1 MQRSTLHH
9 ERCVGVDVG
18 AGKGSEIAVTST
30 LFVETVEKKPGAV
43 ATKRFHGDASR
54 VIASGNGLKK
64 GFSGRAANFTL
75 DIKDAGWTFNS
86 SQSCPCNNLDLLPT
100 RRCARAVLAMTLCPS
115 VRLSLCH
122 TQVKRNC

>member
-1 MQRSTLHH
+1 MCSHA
-9 ERCVGVDVG
+9 G

-64 GFSGRAANFTL
+64 GFHGRAANFTL
-75 DIKDAGWTFNS
+75 DVKDAGLTS
-86 SQSCPCNNLDLLPT
+86 HRRLLRSASLP
-100 RRCARAVLAMTLCPS
+100 RAIS
-115 VRLSLCH
+115 H
-122 TQVKRNC
+122 YY